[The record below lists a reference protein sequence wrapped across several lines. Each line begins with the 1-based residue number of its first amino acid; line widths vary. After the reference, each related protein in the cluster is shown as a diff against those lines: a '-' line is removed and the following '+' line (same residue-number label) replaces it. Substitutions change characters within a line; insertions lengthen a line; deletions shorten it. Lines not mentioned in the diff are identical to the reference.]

1 LERWYLFSQA
11 EFKRASLDKNICSS
25 MKKLSLKELNRV
37 SIPTFKDQEKAP
49 FVLVLDNI
57 RSAHNVGAAFRTAD
71 AFAIEKLVLCGITA
85 TPPHREILKAAIG
98 ASQSVEWEYEK
109 ENISA
114 VKKLKE
120 ARYKIVGVEQTNESI
135 SLEKISVKAN
145 ENYALVF
152 GNEVQGIDNQ
162 LLPLLDYSVEIPQ
175 YGTKHSLN
183 ISVCLGITLW
193 EFFKKWKF

>member
-1 LERWYLFSQA
+1 
-11 EFKRASLDKNICSS
+11 
-25 MKKLSLKELNRV
+25 MKKLSLKELNRA
-37 SIPTFKDQEKAP
+37 SISDFKIQKKAP

-71 AFAIEKLVLCGITA
+71 AFAIQKMVLCGITA

-98 ASQSVEWEYEK
+98 ASQSMDWQYEK
-109 ENISA
+109 ENVVA
-114 VKKLKE
+114 VKNLKE
-120 ARYKIVGVEQTNESI
+120 AGYKIIGIEQTSESI
-135 SLEKISVKAN
+135 SLENISVEK
-145 ENYALVF
+145 EEKYALVF

-183 ISVCLGITLW
+183 VSVCLGITLW
-193 EFFKKWKF
+193 EFFRRWKF